1 MKQKKFYLEE
11 NQMPRQWYNIVADMP
26 NKPLPPLDPK
36 TLEPIDPDA
45 LRAIFPDE
53 IVQQEIS
60 QEAFID
66 IPEEVL
72 EKYKIYRTSPLIL
85 VTELEKVLD
94 ITAKIYFK

>member
-1 MKQKKFYLEE
+1 
-11 NQMPRQWYNIVADMP
+11 MPRQWYNIVADMT

-36 TLEPIDPDA
+36 TLEPIDTDA

-72 EKYKIYRTSPLIL
+72 EKYKIYRPSPLIQA
-85 VTELEKVLD
+85 TELEKALD
-94 ITAKIYFK
+94 TPAKIYYKYEGDSHSG